1 MSEAQSERTEESQSL
16 THYICCDSYLSE
28 IRKMDQICDGCVER
42 LLADEEDYMLS
53 SGSDAY
59 YESRF

>member
-1 MSEAQSERTEESQSL
+1 
-16 THYICCDSYLSE
+16 
-28 IRKMDQICDGCVER
+28 MDQICDGCVER

-59 YESRF
+59 YEGRF